1 MSKPP
6 KKPKKKGVGSK
17 LTQKSTKKFANRPP
31 KKSAQKAKDTAT
43 GKSATKSKEK
53 SSDAPLDNFAN
64 EPNKKRTTREKSAH
78 VKTAKGRKTS
88 STRWLKRQ
96 LNDPYV
102 AKAHMDGYR
111 GRAAYKLI
119 EIDEKA
125 KLLQPDMMVVDL
137 GAAPGGWCQVAANRG
152 CKVIGLDLLEID
164 PLPDVTMIQM
174 DFNDEDAPERL
185 IEAMNEMGQEKADIV
200 LSDMAPNTI
209 GHKNTDHLRI
219 MHLVEL
225 AYYFAKD
232 VLKEDGAFLAKT
244 RQGGTSND
252 VLNMMKKDFKTV
264 KHIKPPS
271 SRKDSSECFVLAQ
284 GFRG

>member
-1 MSKPP
+1 MSNKPP
-6 KKPKKKGVGSK
+6 KKPKKKGIGSK
-17 LTQKSTKKFANRPP
+17 LTQKSTKKFANKPP
-31 KKSAQKAKDTAT
+31 KKSTAKET
-43 GKSATKSKEK
+43 GKTKEK
-53 SSDAPLDNFAN
+53 SAGTPAGNFAN
-64 EPNKKRTTREKSAH
+64 ESNKKRTTREKSAH
-78 VKTAKGRKTS
+78 VKSAKGRKTS

-125 KLLQPDMMVVDL
+125 KLLEPDMMVVDL
-137 GAAPGGWCQVAANRG
+137 GAAPGGWCQVAANKG
-152 CKVIGLDLLEID
+152 CKVIGLDILEID
-164 PLPDVTMIQM
+164 PLPGVTMVQM
-174 DFNDEDAPERL
+174 DFNDDDAPERL
-185 IEAMNEMGQEKADIV
+185 MAAMKEMGNEKADIV

-232 VLKEDGAFLAKT
+232 VLKEEGSFLAKT